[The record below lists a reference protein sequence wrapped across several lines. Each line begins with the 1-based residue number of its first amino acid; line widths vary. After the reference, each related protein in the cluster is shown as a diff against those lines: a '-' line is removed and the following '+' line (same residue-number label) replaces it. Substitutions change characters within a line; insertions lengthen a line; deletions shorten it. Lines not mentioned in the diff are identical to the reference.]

1 MKLNMMIK
9 TNDPEIQKLI
19 NIDGWEL
26 YNREVRLPDTET
38 YENVRAGTRLKV
50 RNLGL
55 GKDGREA
62 QEVFVCPIIGN

>member
-1 MKLNMMIK
+1 MMIK

>member
-19 NIDGWEL
+19 NIDGWEF
-26 YNREVRLPDTET
+26 YHREVRLPDTEM

-50 RNLGL
+50 RSLGL
-55 GKDGREA
+55 GKDGREV